1 MISIQKTDIASRQ
14 EVKEFVNLPF
24 KIYSDTPQWVPPII
38 NDIKVMLNPQKHPF
52 YEHSQAEFFT
62 AKDGDEIVGRLAVL
76 ENKPYNKYH
85 GKKQA
90 SFYLFE
96 SIDDFSVTEK
106 LFQRGFEWA
115 KQRGLSKIVGP
126 KGFSGF
132 DGYGVLVE
140 GFQHR
145 QMMTMMNYN
154 KPNYPQFLEKLGF
167 KKEVDWVSCYTS
179 ISTFRL
185 PEKVNEV
192 ARRVEEKGTFKV
204 LNFKSKRELMK
215 WAWQIGQAYNKTF
228 INNWEYYP
236 LTERE
241 IQFVVD
247 NVLVVALPELI
258 KTITYKD
265 EIVGFLFAFP
275 DISAALQ
282 RQKGALTPWALMDYL
297 RELKKTEW
305 VSFNGVGILPE
316 LHGRGGNALLFSEI
330 GKTATR
336 FDNFVHGEL
345 TQVAESATQMRKDLQ
360 NLGVKPYKNHRI
372 YSIDI

>member
-76 ENKPYNKYH
+76 ENIPYNKYH

-330 GKTATR
+330 VKTATR